1 MRAQQLRSATQNLRI
16 PREKGE
22 GETLG
27 EIGGWK
33 ECALLLRAGSRAIV
47 LINRTSFRSVSL
59 FFLRLSDDDN
69 TFNIPERLT
78 ILYCIVEDAR
88 KNFLI
93 RLVYILELEICT
105 I

>member
-1 MRAQQLRSATQNLRI
+1 MPEHLRAQQLRSATQNLRI
-16 PREKGE
+16 PRENG
-22 GETLG
+22 GGGRDTW

-69 TFNIPERLT
+69 AFNTPERLT

-88 KNFLI
+88 KNPFFLF
-93 RLVYILELEICT
+93 
-105 I
+105 